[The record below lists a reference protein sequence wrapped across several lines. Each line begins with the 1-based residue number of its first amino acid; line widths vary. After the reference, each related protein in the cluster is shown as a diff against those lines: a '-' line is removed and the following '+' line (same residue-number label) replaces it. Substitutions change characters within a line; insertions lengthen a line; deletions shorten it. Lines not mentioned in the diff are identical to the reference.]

1 MHQPTIDI
9 LKIVMYNIVMKNSES
24 SSETQLFLDIDALGT
39 PEEWSQIPV
48 ESVDVQVSSKVTD
61 TNVKKIIGS
70 VSTNQEIEQALDS
83 LDQN

>member
-1 MHQPTIDI
+1 
-9 LKIVMYNIVMKNSES
+9 MKNSES